1 MMMTLKET
9 FQATVI
15 GLILSI
21 PFLIEIAKELVK

>member
-1 MMMTLKET
+1 MMTLKET

>member
-1 MMMTLKET
+1 MTLKET